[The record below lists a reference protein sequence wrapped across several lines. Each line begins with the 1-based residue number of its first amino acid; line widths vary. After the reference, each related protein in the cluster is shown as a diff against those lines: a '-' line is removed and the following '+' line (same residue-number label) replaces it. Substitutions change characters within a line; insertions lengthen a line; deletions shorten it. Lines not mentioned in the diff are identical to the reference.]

1 MLIRK
6 QSQTADFFGRSR
18 TFFLL
23 RFSAWW
29 TLVYSAPLVVYLLIR
44 GEAVG
49 HPTGWFFQS
58 VFGVLGLIS
67 ALAAMTIM
75 LGMLTYLFMC
85 DGSPVRKK
93 FFWLIVFFWTAFF
106 GTSIYFFSVY
116 KKQFSAD
123 RAGGTGLD
131 SETGD

>member
-1 MLIRK
+1 MPIKR
-6 QSQTADFFGRSR
+6 QSQTADFFSKSR

-29 TLVYSAPLVVYLLIR
+29 TLVYTAPLVIYLLIR

-49 HPTGWFFQS
+49 HPTGWLLQS
-58 VFGVLGLIS
+58 VFGILGLIS
-67 ALAAMTIM
+67 ALAAMSIT
-75 LGMLTYLFMC
+75 LGMLIYLFMC
-85 DGSPVRKK
+85 DSSPLRKK

-106 GTSIYFFSVY
+106 GTSFYFFSVY

-123 RAGGTGLD
+123 RVLRPQQ
-131 SETGD
+131 S